1 MGSFLMLAFA
11 SWNTVLGQTTV
22 TTDKD
27 DYAPGEYVKI
37 SGTGWEP
44 GERVDFHFEETPKP
58 ETCANSHDNF
68 AIADANG
75 NIYYGG
81 FLIKENH
88 LGVHFV
94 LTATGLTSGLIA
106 TTEFTDDAS
115 LVVGGNASLPTLLNI
130 TADRAANAA
139 SPVYTSLGNVIVREA
154 NGSSGRND
162 FTTSFNQIV
171 LTAPIGWEYKT
182 TGIGVSVTPNSGIR
196 DVASV
201 SILSST
207 TSTITI
213 SVSVTS
219 SGTANTNTNDQITI
233 SGVEVRSTNGN
244 SLPNSGSIVLGFTG
258 TLESLT
264 SPQNIVSLSQVAGAL
279 NNFFV
284 ESSAGGNIPNQ
295 TTGTAFNIKITAR
308 DQFNNTVT
316 SFSGNPNDVAISSNA
331 TLTSGSGNTS
341 NFSNGVLSS
350 HSVTINP
357 AFIAATITATKSSVT
372 GTSNAFNVT
381 GGTIG
386 SVSVGTQ
393 SGASVYGTAS
403 SPTYSITSLR
413 GSSGTVTG
421 TYTVSGLPAG
431 VSGGFSSNASFT
443 ANGPNVFPGATL
455 TLSVGASVAAGSY
468 NFTVALTENANS
480 ANRATTTGTLVVGK
494 AGSTISVNAAGP
506 FTFNNNPQGPD
517 AVTKSGSAGSVT
529 FSYVGVLP
537 TTYAASAIKPTN
549 AGSYQ
554 VTATVAEDDNF
565 FGKSSSPFNFTIN
578 KANQTITVTT
588 ASPASAI
595 FNTTFTVA
603 ATASSGLSVGYTSSA
618 PLSNVDGLYTMNSGV
633 GTGVVKYNQAG
644 NDNYNAAPEV
654 NEFVAAAKADQTIT
668 VTTASP
674 ASAIFNTTFTVAASA
689 SSSLAVVYTST
700 APLSNVAGLYTMN
713 SGIGTGVVKYNQ
725 SGNDNYNAAPE
736 VTANVAAVKAESTI
750 SVNAAGPFTYNGSQQ
765 GPDQVTKTGSSGAVT
780 FSYVGVPATTYAA
793 SATKPTNA
801 GSYSVVATVAAD
813 DNYNAKSSVA
823 YGFAIGKKALTITA
837 DDQTKFA
844 GQANPTF
851 TVSYSVFVQGE
862 SAANLGGTL
871 GFATAATVA
880 SCAGLY
886 DVMPSG
892 LTSSNYQI
900 TFIDGTL
907 TVTGLAIDA
916 SASSTPVALGSSAT
930 LRSIVSPAVS
940 GVSVSFY
947 LDDVLKGS
955 SLTIGDGTA
964 TLIVSGLAADVYQVK
979 AVVGG
984 GCSISEVVFLPVYDP
999 AGGFVTGGGWI
1010 DSPVGAMT
1018 GDKASAVG
1026 KANFGFNAKYKTGKN
1041 NTSEVDGNTNFQFKA
1056 GDLHFS
1062 SATHDNMQLVIS
1074 GAKATYTG
1082 TGTVNGVG
1090 NHKFRVV
1097 AIDGQVSGGGGFD
1110 KFRIMIWDNNS
1121 SSTLL
1126 YDNKRGKSESSDDAT
1141 VLGGGSIVIHK
1152 PAANGNKRVVTDLIT
1167 VAWNTPVETIKK
1179 KVDQMGATWFESR
1192 KLAMTLNATA
1202 YDQLTPGFYELKA
1215 DVVANEFFALDEPI
1229 AIQILVQDKP
1239 KALDVTIS
1247 NDKLV
1252 KDIRSGQVVGV
1263 LSTIDAVDNIHT
1275 YTIAANADLILD
1287 GNKLIWKGT
1296 SIPARLD
1303 VTVFSTDRAGQT
1315 ISREITLSREL
1326 KPGEFFLYPNPASS
1340 QTNVMV
1346 DLDQSATVAIRIF
1359 DAIGRLVVENE
1370 ASRSGSFT
1378 QAINLD
1384 GLAAGMY
1391 TVQVNVGNMVMTKR
1405 LIKK

>member
-1 MGSFLMLAFA
+1 MGSFLILAFA

-517 AVTKSGSAGSVT
+517 AVTNSGSAGSVT

-1202 YDQLTPGFYELKA
+1202 YDQLTPGIYELKA

>member
-1 MGSFLMLAFA
+1 M
-11 SWNTVLGQTTV
+11 
-22 TTDKD
+22 
-27 DYAPGEYVKI
+27 
-37 SGTGWEP
+37 
-44 GERVDFHFEETPKP
+44 
-58 ETCANSHDNF
+58 
-68 AIADANG
+68 
-75 NIYYGG
+75 
-81 FLIKENH
+81 
-88 LGVHFV
+88 
-94 LTATGLTSGLIA
+94 
-106 TTEFTDDAS
+106 
-115 LVVGGNASLPTLLNI
+115 
-130 TADRAANAA
+130 
-139 SPVYTSLGNVIVREA
+139 
-154 NGSSGRND
+154 
-162 FTTSFNQIV
+162 
-171 LTAPIGWEYKT
+171 
-182 TGIGVSVTPNSGIR
+182 NSGIGTG
-196 DVASV
+196 VV
-201 SILSST
+201 KYNQ
-207 TSTITI
+207 
-213 SVSVTS
+213 
-219 SGTANTNTNDQITI
+219 SGNDNYNAAPEVTAN
-233 SGVEVRSTNGN
+233 
-244 SLPNSGSIVLGFTG
+244 
-258 TLESLT
+258 
-264 SPQNIVSLSQVAGAL
+264 
-279 NNFFV
+279 
-284 ESSAGGNIPNQ
+284 
-295 TTGTAFNIKITAR
+295 
-308 DQFNNTVT
+308 
-316 SFSGNPNDVAISSNA
+316 
-331 TLTSGSGNTS
+331 
-341 NFSNGVLSS
+341 
-350 HSVTINP
+350 
-357 AFIAATITATKSSVT
+357 
-372 GTSNAFNVT
+372 
-381 GGTIG
+381 
-386 SVSVGTQ
+386 
-393 SGASVYGTAS
+393 
-403 SPTYSITSLR
+403 
-413 GSSGTVTG
+413 
-421 TYTVSGLPAG
+421 
-431 VSGGFSSNASFT
+431 
-443 ANGPNVFPGATL
+443 
-455 TLSVGASVAAGSY
+455 VAA
-468 NFTVALTENANS
+468 A
-480 ANRATTTGTLVVGK
+480 
-494 AGSTISVNAAGP
+494 
-506 FTFNNNPQGPD
+506 
-517 AVTKSGSAGSVT
+517 
-529 FSYVGVLP
+529 
-537 TTYAASAIKPTN
+537 
-549 AGSYQ
+549 
-554 VTATVAEDDNF
+554 
-565 FGKSSSPFNFTIN
+565 
-578 KANQTITVTT
+578 KANQTITVVTP
-588 ASPASAI
+588 SPASAVY
-595 FNTTFTVA
+595 NTQFTVA
-603 ATASSGLSVGYTSSA
+603 ATASSGLAIAYKSTA
-618 PLSNVDGLYTMNSGV
+618 PLSNVAGLYTMNSGV

-654 NEFVAAAKADQTIT
+654 TANVAAAKADQTIT

-674 ASAIFNTTFTVAASA
+674 ASAIFNITFTVAASA

-1202 YDQLTPGFYELKA
+1202 YDQLTPGIYELKA